1 MHGKD
6 ADQCAWRW
14 QVSIRG
20 ARSDGGATAFCGGTL
35 ISPGWVLTAAHCV
48 KHMNVCKMRKPRIV
62 AGDWKLYSDDEAV
75 TGQSIERRITRVFS
89 HPQYD
94 DAAESDFDMA
104 LVVSSQQGQMTY
116 GDVSVSAVFRSVV

>member
-1 MHGKD
+1 M
-6 ADQCAWRW
+6 
-14 QVSIRG
+14 SIRG

-48 KHMNVCKMRKPRIV
+48 KHMNVCKMRKLRIV

-104 LVVSSQQGQMTY
+104 LVVSSQQGQ
-116 GDVSVSAVFRSVV
+116 